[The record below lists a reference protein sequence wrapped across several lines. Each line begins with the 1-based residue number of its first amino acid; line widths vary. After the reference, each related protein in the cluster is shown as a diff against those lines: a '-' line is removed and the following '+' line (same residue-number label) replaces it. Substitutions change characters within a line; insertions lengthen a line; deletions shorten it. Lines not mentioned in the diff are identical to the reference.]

1 MAQITRPLP
10 WRPAATS
17 KRSTEQVRPIF
28 WSNRPRAYI
37 KRTADWDSYP
47 SGRWGNAASP
57 AYGTLS
63 DYQFMR
69 RHTGSEKRAE
79 KAKAAWGTSLTSLQD
94 VYEVFTKYTSGNS
107 LAVHLAITTLMVI
120 CAKQG
125 AYCHW
130 SPLQLLRQECIC
142 RAVPDTFIYLGNT
155 CSVCQSCHMFCR
167 SSL

>member
-1 MAQITRPLP
+1 MTLRTINVAQISRPLP

-69 RHTGSEKRAE
+69 RHSGSEKRVE

-94 VYEVFTKYTSGNS
+94 VYEVFSKYTSGAF
-107 LAVHLAITTLMVI
+107 LAVHLASLALTTLD
-120 CAKQG
+120 G
-125 AYCHW
+125 ALRQAE
-130 SPLQLLRQECIC
+130 SPLPMAGVAKTNVHLLCCIQHSNPIP
-142 RAVPDTFIYLGNT
+142 RLPL
-155 CSVCQSCHMFCR
+155 QP
-167 SSL
+167 L